1 MPVLRL
7 VDGEKRFLL
16 SLHGMWQYEWML
28 VKEATGG
35 WHGEKREQGNF
46 GGKCGSGSRG

>member
-16 SLHGMWQYEWML
+16 SLPGMWQHEWMFMR
-28 VKEATGG
+28 KTGV
-35 WHGEKREQGNF
+35 WHGEAMGAILPKAKVR
-46 GGKCGSGSRG
+46 R

>member
-16 SLHGMWQYEWML
+16 SLHGMWQNEWML
-28 VKEATGG
+28 VKTNWSMSWRKAST
-35 WHGEKREQGNF
+35 R
-46 GGKCGSGSRG
+46 